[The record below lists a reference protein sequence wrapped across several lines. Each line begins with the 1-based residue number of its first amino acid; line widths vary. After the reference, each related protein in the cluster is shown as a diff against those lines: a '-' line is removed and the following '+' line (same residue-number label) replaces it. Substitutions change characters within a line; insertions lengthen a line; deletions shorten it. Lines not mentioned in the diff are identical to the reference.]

1 MKFSEKNL
9 ENPQKYI
16 TINKESNALI
26 AEDTLIG
33 ERNSVESAEIIQYNI
48 TVGYKIKD
56 VLNIQNTW

>member
-56 VLNIQNTW
+56 VLNI